1 MKRSYRF
8 TAALA
13 ALALVAGCTLP
24 AFAAGEVTKDENVF
38 VILNADGSVKSQ
50 TVSSWVHSDTGLS
63 GFTDS
68 TSLRDITNLKG
79 EWQLEQSGGSL
90 TFQGSGN
97 DVYYQGVTDKTPPV
111 TAAITYT
118 LDGAPIAAGELTGKA
133 GRVGIHIALT
143 NNEKYQRT
151 IGGSLRDIYTPFV
164 TMIAVDLPAGAF
176 TNITAEHGTVQTD
189 AQNQLVAF
197 AALPGMRATFDGLLP
212 AQLDGLYDCF
222 LDEVTV
228 EADTGCFEAPAILLA
243 AATSMEELKKDGLA
257 GTDGFDDLDGKLDEL
272 ENATRELQD
281 GAKTLRQAV
290 DTLDG
295 KMAEFQASYQTF
307 DEGVD
312 AALSG
317 AKQVKDGAGQLA
329 EGAQGLAAGAS
340 GLTQG
345 AQLLAPAV
353 QQVVDQVTA
362 SQGGVQALNNQFMT
376 LKSEMNGLSATLN
389 GVPGQ
394 IDALSAGVEGFISA
408 AAGNAAQG
416 SVKGCKDAVAAV
428 TADDTVVQQ
437 LVGLGLSEE
446 NAKTALS
453 AVAAAVNGQ
462 IDARVD
468 PAQVA
473 AATAAAVKS
482 SPEYTA
488 MGASLAGLKTTVS
501 SETVAN
507 AMGGAEAMMKS
518 AAGLMSGLYNGN
530 VNDADT
536 VAGALNQL
544 NTSMAALGSGPQ
556 KLADGAAALQKGTAE
571 LNKGASELEQG
582 LEKLSASSKTVK
594 EAIGQFKAGTGAL
607 ADGALELQDGVAE
620 YKTEGIDQITGKLGG
635 MNLTALTEVGEELGE
650 LADAYTS
657 YTGAP
662 EGVKAS
668 VKFVMKVEGPEEPAQ
683 SEGEGVGQAAP
694 AEAQPAEKPGLWQRI
709 KNLFH

>member
-13 ALALVAGCTLP
+13 ALALAAGCTLP

-38 VILNADGSVKSQ
+38 IILNADGSVKSQ
-50 TVSSWVHSDTGLS
+50 TVSNWVHGDAGLS
-63 GFTDS
+63 GFADAT
-68 TSLRDITNLKG
+68 TLQNITNLKG
-79 EWQLEQSGGSL
+79 EWRLEQSGGSL
-90 TFQGSGN
+90 TFEGSGS
-97 DVYYQGVTDKTPPV
+97 DVYYQGTTDRTPPV

-151 IGGSLRDIYTPFV
+151 IGGSLRDVYTPFV

-176 TNITAEHGTVQTD
+176 TNITAKHGTVQTD

-212 AQLDGLYDCF
+212 DQLNGLYDYF

-257 GTDGFDDLDGKLDEL
+257 GTDGLEDLDGKLDEL

-290 DTLDG
+290 DSLDG

-312 AALSG
+312 AALAG

-329 EGAQGLAAGAS
+329 EGANALVTGAEQLGGASAPLKAAIDAGQAKAQTMLSDYGALQTGMAGLLQQVNGIKTTMNTMIVDSGDSGNPALIDRVTLGAAQAGAEQAIAYCEQRFAGAASNDSLAAGIAS
-340 GLTQG
+340 GT
-345 AQLLAPAV
+345 
-353 QQVVDQVTA
+353 
-362 SQGGVQALNNQFMT
+362 
-376 LKSEMNGLSATLN
+376 
-389 GVPGQ
+389 
-394 IDALSAGVEGFISA
+394 
-408 AAGNAAQG
+408 
-416 SVKGCKDAVAAV
+416 
-428 TADDTVVQQ
+428 
-437 LVGLGLSEE
+437 GLSEDQVK
-446 NAKTALS
+446 AVLS
-453 AVAAAVNGQ
+453 AAAAAVNGGLETNKAAIAGQ
-462 IDARVD
+462 IAQGVD
-468 PAQVA
+468 GSETIAQTKA
-473 AATAAAVKS
+473 AAGAQLGSAMDGLTSQIEPTMAQAAKV
-482 SPEYTA
+482 
-488 MGASLAGLKTTVS
+488 MGEADELMKLVYYSADNSQTV
-501 SETVAN
+501 T
-507 AMGGAEAMMKS
+507 
-518 AAGLMSGLYNGN
+518 
-530 VNDADT
+530 
-536 VAGALNQL
+536 GALDALAQGV
-544 NTSMAALGSGPQ
+544 AALGDGPA
-556 KLADGAAALQKGTAE
+556 KLQKGTAE
-571 LNKGASELEQG
+571 LSKGALELEQG

-607 ADGALELQDGVAE
+607 ADGAVELQDGVAE

-635 MNLTALTEVGEELGE
+635 MNLTALTELGDTLEE
-650 LADAYTS
+650 LADGYTS

-662 EGVKAS
+662 EGIRAS
-668 VKFVMKVEGPEEPAQ
+668 VKFVMKVEGPKAPA
-683 SEGEGVGQAAP
+683 GGADDGRQAAR
-694 AEAQPAEKPGLWQRI
+694 AEAQPAEKPGFWQRV
-709 KNLFH
+709 KNLFR

>member
-13 ALALVAGCTLP
+13 ALALAAGCTLP

-38 VILNADGSVKSQ
+38 IILNADGSVKSQ
-50 TVSSWVHSDTGLS
+50 TVSNWVHGDAGLS
-63 GFTDS
+63 GFADAT
-68 TSLRDITNLKG
+68 TLQNITNLKG
-79 EWQLEQSGGSL
+79 ERRLEQSGGANSGAGIGKEL
-90 TFQGSGN
+90 YKQGT
-97 DVYYQGVTDKTPPV
+97 TDRTPPV

-151 IGGSLRDIYTPFV
+151 IGGSLRDVYTPFV

-212 AQLDGLYDCF
+212 DQLNGLYGYF

-257 GTDGFDDLDGKLDEL
+257 GTDGLEDLDGKLDEL

-312 AALSG
+312 AALAG

-362 SQGGVQALNNQFMT
+362 SQGGVQALNSQFMS

-394 IDALSAGVEGFISA
+394 IDALSAGVEGFIGA

-416 SVKGCKDAVAAV
+416 SVKGCKDVVAAV

-446 NAKTALS
+446 NAKTALG

-488 MGASLAGLKTTVS
+488 MGTSLAGLKTTVS

-507 AMGGAEAMMKS
+507 AMGGAEAMMQS
-518 AAGLMSGLYNGN
+518 AAGLMSGLYNGD
-530 VNDADT
+530 VNDTDT

-544 NTSMAALGSGPQ
+544 NTSMAALGDGPQ

-571 LNKGASELEQG
+571 LSKGALELEQG

-607 ADGALELQDGVAE
+607 ADGAVELQDGVAE
-620 YKTEGIDQITGKLGG
+620 YKTGGIDQITGKLGG
-635 MNLTALTEVGEELGE
+635 MNLTALTELGDTLEE
-650 LADAYTS
+650 LADGYTS

-662 EGVKAS
+662 EGVRAS
-668 VKFVMKVEGPEEPAQ
+668 VKFVMKVEGPKAPA
-683 SEGEGVGQAAP
+683 GGADDGRQAAR
-694 AEAQPAEKPGLWQRI
+694 AEAQPAEKPGFWQRV
-709 KNLFH
+709 KNLFR

>member
-13 ALALVAGCTLP
+13 ALALAAGCTLP

-38 VILNADGSVKSQ
+38 IILNADGSVKSQ
-50 TVSSWVHSDTGLS
+50 TVSNWVHSDAGLS
-63 GFTDS
+63 GFADAT
-68 TSLRDITNLKG
+68 TLQNITNLKG
-79 EWQLEQSGGSL
+79 EWRLEQSGGSL
-90 TFQGSGN
+90 TFEGSGS
-97 DVYYQGVTDKTPPV
+97 DVYYQGTTDRTPPV

-151 IGGSLRDIYTPFV
+151 IGGSLRDVYTPFV

-212 AQLDGLYDCF
+212 AQLDGLYDYF

-228 EADTGCFEAPAILLA
+228 EADTECFEAPAILLA

-257 GTDGFDDLDGKLDEL
+257 GTDGLEDLDGKLDEL

-312 AALSG
+312 AALAG

-329 EGAQGLAAGAS
+329 EGANALVTGAEQLGGASAPLKAAIDAGQAKAQTLLSDYGALQTGMAGLLQQVNGIKTTMNTMIVDSGDSGNPALIDRVTLGAAQAGAEQAIAYCEQQFAGAASNDSLAGGIAS
-340 GLTQG
+340 GT
-345 AQLLAPAV
+345 
-353 QQVVDQVTA
+353 
-362 SQGGVQALNNQFMT
+362 
-376 LKSEMNGLSATLN
+376 
-389 GVPGQ
+389 
-394 IDALSAGVEGFISA
+394 
-408 AAGNAAQG
+408 
-416 SVKGCKDAVAAV
+416 
-428 TADDTVVQQ
+428 
-437 LVGLGLSEE
+437 GLSEDQVK
-446 NAKTALS
+446 AVLS
-453 AVAAAVNGQ
+453 AAAAAVNGGLETNKAAIAGQ
-462 IDARVD
+462 IAQGVD
-468 PAQVA
+468 GSETIAQTKA
-473 AATAAAVKS
+473 AAGAQLGSAMDGLTSQIEPTMAQAAKVMDEADELMKLVYHS
-482 SPEYTA
+482 ADNSQ
-488 MGASLAGLKTTVS
+488 TV
-501 SETVAN
+501 T
-507 AMGGAEAMMKS
+507 
-518 AAGLMSGLYNGN
+518 
-530 VNDADT
+530 
-536 VAGALNQL
+536 GALDALAQGV
-544 NTSMAALGSGPQ
+544 AALGDGPA
-556 KLADGAAALQKGTAE
+556 KLQKGTAE
-571 LNKGASELEQG
+571 LSKGALELEQG

-607 ADGALELQDGVAE
+607 VDGAVELQDGVAE

-635 MNLTALTEVGEELGE
+635 MNLTALTELGDTLEE
-650 LADAYTS
+650 LADGYTS

-662 EGVKAS
+662 EGVRAS
-668 VKFVMKVEGPEEPAQ
+668 VKFVMKVEGPKAPA
-683 SEGEGVGQAAP
+683 GGADDGRQAAR
-694 AEAQPAEKPGLWQRI
+694 AEAQPAEKPGFWQRV
-709 KNLFH
+709 KNLFR

>member
-1 MKRSYRF
+1 MKRSYSF

-13 ALALVAGCTLP
+13 ALALAAGCTLP

-38 VILNADGSVKSQ
+38 IILNADGSVKSQ
-50 TVSSWVHSDTGLS
+50 TVSNWVHSDAGLS
-63 GFTDS
+63 GFADAT
-68 TSLRDITNLKG
+68 TLQNITNLKG
-79 EWQLEQSGGSL
+79 EWRLEQSGGSL
-90 TFQGSGN
+90 TFEGSGS
-97 DVYYQGVTDKTPPV
+97 DVYYQGTTDRTPPV

-151 IGGSLRDIYTPFV
+151 IGGSLRDVYTPFV

-212 AQLDGLYDCF
+212 DQLEGLYDYF

-257 GTDGFDDLDGKLDEL
+257 GTDGLEDLDGKLDEL

-290 DTLDG
+290 DSLDG

-312 AALSG
+312 AVLAG

-329 EGAQGLAAGAS
+329 EGANALVTGAEQLGGASAPLKAAIDAGQAKAQTLLSDYGALQTGMAGLLQQVNGIKTTMNTMIVDSGDSGNPALIDRVTLGAAQAGAEQAIAYCEQQFAGAASNDSLAGGIAS
-340 GLTQG
+340 GT
-345 AQLLAPAV
+345 
-353 QQVVDQVTA
+353 
-362 SQGGVQALNNQFMT
+362 
-376 LKSEMNGLSATLN
+376 
-389 GVPGQ
+389 
-394 IDALSAGVEGFISA
+394 
-408 AAGNAAQG
+408 
-416 SVKGCKDAVAAV
+416 
-428 TADDTVVQQ
+428 
-437 LVGLGLSEE
+437 GLSEDQVK
-446 NAKTALS
+446 AVLS
-453 AVAAAVNGQ
+453 AAAAAVNGGLETNKAAIAGQ
-462 IDARVD
+462 IAQGVD
-468 PAQVA
+468 GSETIAQTKA
-473 AATAAAVKS
+473 AAGAQLGSAMDGLTSQIEPTMAQAAKV
-482 SPEYTA
+482 
-488 MGASLAGLKTTVS
+488 MGEADELMKLVYHSADNSQTV
-501 SETVAN
+501 T
-507 AMGGAEAMMKS
+507 
-518 AAGLMSGLYNGN
+518 
-530 VNDADT
+530 
-536 VAGALNQL
+536 GALDALAQGV
-544 NTSMAALGSGPQ
+544 AALGDGPA
-556 KLADGAAALQKGTAE
+556 KLQKGTAE
-571 LNKGASELEQG
+571 LSKGALELEQG

-607 ADGALELQDGVAE
+607 ADGAVELQDGVAE

-635 MNLTALTEVGEELGE
+635 MNLTALTELGDTLEE
-650 LADAYTS
+650 LADGYTS

-662 EGVKAS
+662 EGVRAS
-668 VKFVMKVEGPEEPAQ
+668 VKFVMKVEGPKAPA
-683 SEGEGVGQAAP
+683 GGADDGRQAAR
-694 AEAQPAEKPGLWQRI
+694 AEAQPAEKPGFWQRV
-709 KNLFH
+709 KNLFR